1 MQAEAEESR
10 GVVEE
15 GDDIGCRPDNTGSAA
30 GGGYSSSWNPK
41 GVILE

>member
-15 GDDIGCRPDNTGSAA
+15 GDDIGCRPDNTGSA
-30 GGGYSSSWNPK
+30 GGDYSSSWNPK